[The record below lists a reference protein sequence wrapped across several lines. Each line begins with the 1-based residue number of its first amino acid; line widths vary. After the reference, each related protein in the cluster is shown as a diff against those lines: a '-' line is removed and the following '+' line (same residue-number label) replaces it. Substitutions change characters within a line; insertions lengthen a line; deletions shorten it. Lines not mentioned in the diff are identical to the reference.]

1 MLSQGAFKL
10 QADAAPPRKPT
21 AAAIAARASFV
32 DIAAAAALGPQWS
45 DLAADA
51 AEPNP
56 FYAPALLLPAFVAF
70 GADDLRLAIIRDQN
84 ERLIALAPVAP
95 LRGYSRLPVR
105 YLATW
110 MHPHCFFAA
119 PLIRKGCEKE
129 ALAALFDLV
138 EKDGAFFR
146 LAHLDASG
154 PIFAAAR
161 DVAAATGRRAADSNP
176 YQRALLKGGF
186 ETEAYLQNALR
197 GKKRKELRR
206 LRNRLEEDG
215 AVAFE
220 TLADGAALAAWTIDF
235 LALESAGWK
244 GREGTALA
252 CDPAAATFFADAL
265 IAAFDRGSLRF
276 HRLTH
281 GGKPIAMIVNFIEG
295 GAGYSFKIAHDEA
308 YARYSPGVM
317 LEIEMM
323 KTLERESGLSFIDS
337 CARRDHPMINALW
350 RERRTIAA
358 LNVSRRDAPSKL
370 LFRLLTG
377 LEKAGEARRARLSPP
392 VRKEADDGDL

>member
-1 MLSQGAFKL
+1 MRGQAVLSRRAE
-10 QADAAPPRKPT
+10 AAAT
-21 AAAIAARASFV
+21 AAAPVSLRASFIA
-32 DIAAAAALGPQWS
+32 DIAALMPSWA
-45 DLAADA
+45 DLAANA

-56 FYAPALLLPAFVAF
+56 FYGPALLPPALDAF
-70 GADDLRLAIIRDQN
+70 AAEGPRLAVVRDQD

-119 PLIRKGCEKE
+119 PLIRKGHEQE
-129 ALAALFDLV
+129 ALSALFDLT
-138 EKDGAFFR
+138 EKEGAFFR
-146 LAHLDASG
+146 LRHLDADG

-161 DVAAATGRRAADSNP
+161 AVAEETVRRTADSNR

-186 ETEAYLQNALR
+186 ETEAYLHDALR

-220 TLADGAALAAWTIDF
+220 RLDDRAMLGRWTLDF
-235 LALESAGWK
+235 LALEGAGWK
-244 GREGTALA
+244 GREGTALGG
-252 CDPAAATFFADAL
+252 DPASAKFFADAL
-265 IAAFDRGSLRF
+265 LSSFDRGALRF
-276 HRLTH
+276 YRLTH

-295 GAGYSFKIAHDEA
+295 AAGYSFKIAYDEA

-323 KTLERESGLSFIDS
+323 KALEAERGLSFIDS
-337 CARRDHPMINALW
+337 CAQKDHPMINSLW
-350 RERRTIAA
+350 RERRTIVA
-358 LNVSRRDAPSKL
+358 LNVSRRDAPSRL
-370 LFRLLTG
+370 LFRLLTE
-377 LEKAGEARRARLSPP
+377 LEKAGEARRARAAAETP
-392 VRKEADDGDL
+392 KEEIHDDL